1 MCSPLFPNHLEL
13 AVNDQFAPAAAFL
26 DTATVDRNPPHVT
39 FVVDPARDSPSYSV
53 VSDHAYWISGLTVRQ
68 SGSEGQIDAVSH
80 GFGEGDPS
88 PSGVQPGT
96 GTLTGGNMGTLAY
109 ASSTQT
115 WGPTP
120 TAPTRDSIDITA
132 TNLATAAIGVGRA
145 HVDCNVVL
153 NITTDGPL
161 TVTLPGCNRVVQAG

>member
-1 MCSPLFPNHLEL
+1 
-13 AVNDQFAPAAAFL
+13 
-26 DTATVDRNPPHVT
+26 
-39 FVVDPARDSPSYSV
+39 
-53 VSDHAYWISGLTVRQ
+53 
-68 SGSEGQIDAVSH
+68 
-80 GFGEGDPS
+80 
-88 PSGVQPGT
+88 
-96 GTLTGGNMGTLAY
+96 MGTLAY

-132 TNLATAAIGVGRA
+132 TNLATAAIDVGRA

-161 TVTLPGCNRVVQAG
+161 TVTLPGCNRAVHAG